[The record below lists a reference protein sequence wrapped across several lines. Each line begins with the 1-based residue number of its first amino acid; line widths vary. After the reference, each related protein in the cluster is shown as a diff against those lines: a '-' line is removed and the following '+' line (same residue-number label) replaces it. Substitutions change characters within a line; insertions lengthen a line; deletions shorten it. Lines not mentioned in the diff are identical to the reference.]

1 MKGNHMKQYNIHLDP
16 AKMPD
21 AWYNIN
27 PDMPAPMSPPL
38 HPGTMQPVGPEDLA
52 PLFPMELIK
61 QEVSMEPMIS
71 IPGEIMDIYKLW
83 RPTPLR
89 RAYRLEQAL
98 DTPAKIF
105 YKNESVSPSGSHK
118 INTSVA
124 QAYYNKQ
131 EGVNELSTETGAG
144 QWGTALSIACAMFDM
159 KCTVYMVKVSF
170 QQKPYRRSL
179 IESYG
184 AKIIASPSDTTNYGR
199 QVLAEMPDT
208 TGSLGIAISEAIEVA
223 ASSGGTIKY
232 SLGSVL
238 NHVLLHQTIIGE
250 EAKLQMDSVGE
261 YPDVIIG
268 CVGGGSNY
276 AGLAFPFVP
285 DKVKGGKNIDF
296 IGAEPTSCPTMTKGA
311 YGYDFG
317 DTGEMTPLLKQYTLG
332 HSFVPPAIHAG
343 GLRYHG
349 VATQVAH
356 LLKHDVMRAEAYHQN
371 ACFNSAVLF
380 AKAEGIL
387 PAPESSHAIHAA
399 VDEALKCK
407 ESGETKTILFNLS
420 GHGHFDMTAYDA
432 YLSGSLED
440 YHLEDDIIKESTA
453 NLPVVEGF

>member
-1 MKGNHMKQYNIHLDP
+1 MKQHNILLDSS
-16 AKMPD
+16 KMPD

-38 HPGTMQPVGPEDLA
+38 HPGTKQPVGPEDLA

-71 IPGEIMDIYKLW
+71 IPGEIMDIYRLW

-223 ASSGGTIKY
+223 ASSGGSIKY

-238 NHVLLHQTIIGE
+238 SHVLLHQTIIGE

-261 YPDVIIG
+261 YPDVVIG

-276 AGLAFPFVP
+276 AGLAFPYVP
-285 DKVKGGKNIDF
+285 DKLKGGKNIDF
-296 IGAEPTSCPTMTKGA
+296 IGAEPTSCPTMTKGV

-371 ACFNSAVLF
+371 ACFKSAVLF
-380 AKAEGIL
+380 AKSEGIL

-432 YLSGSLED
+432 YLSGKLED
-440 YHLEDDIIKESTA
+440 YHLEDDIIKEATA
-453 NLPVVEGF
+453 HLPEVEGF